1 MIKKNNFYKNVNHI
15 LDIQGLQCPNTI
27 MMIKKKTLQIKKN
40 ETLLIITNDLLVNTD
55 IKYFC
60 HFMNYNI
67 IDKKIYDN
75 KYFFL
80 IKKL

>member
-1 MIKKNNFYKNVNHI
+1 MFKKNNFYKNADHI

-27 MMIKKKTLQIKKN
+27 MMIRKKTLQIKKN
-40 ETLLIITNDLLVNTD
+40 ETLLIITNDLLVNID

-67 IDKKIYDN
+67 INQKTHDTKHY
-75 KYFFL
+75 FL